1 VVERRNPLVGVENG
15 DETHFRDVEP
25 LAEQVDADEYVDVAQ
40 AEVAN
45 DLVSFE
51 GIRLVVHVRH
61 VDSGFLEVLREILGH
76 PLSERGG
83 DQDALVALDPLVD
96 PFEEVLDLSRCLRHL
111 HLRVDEVGRAN
122 DLFGDPV
129 GGLALVV
136 VARRRRNVER
146 AVRLLLELLEG
157 ERAVVVRGREPEP
170 VLDQRILSRFVALV
184 LSLYLRDR
192 LWDSSI
198 TVRKSSGK

>member
-1 VVERRNPLVGVENG
+1 MATT
-15 DETHFRDVEP
+15 THFRDVEP

-76 PLSERGG
+76 PLSERG

-136 VARRRRNVER
+136 ARRRRNVER
-146 AVRLLLELLEG
+146 AVRLLLDSSKVSGRLSY
-157 ERAVVVRGREPEP
+157 AVGEPEP
-170 VLDQRILSRFVALV
+170 VLDQRILSRFVAPRTV
-184 LSLYLRDR
+184 PLSAG
-192 LWDSSI
+192 
-198 TVRKSSGK
+198 SSGGTRRSR